1 MKKYGKIIIAFM
13 WLGLT
18 MIMIVGA
25 TFAWFSENRNVEANG
40 MQVQA
45 ETTSNL
51 LITNSDKA
59 SYDYVVNATN
69 TSLTTLSPASTSKAT
84 SGVLSAGKFFYADR
98 AKIEYES
105 GAATSETVFTA
116 VAAANIATDGAASAA
131 SAASGDTKT
140 YVSENTFYITA
151 VGDTTKKFAN
161 VYVSKLTVTKT
172 DGTAIAPSD
181 ISKAL
186 RVAVVCGSN
195 VYIFAP
201 VSGYTA
207 SYKGVI
213 AAGTGVTEGTTISS
227 TVETI
232 STVSATATDNTGLT
246 IGSLNIGAT
255 AGAEELTVKVYI
267 WYEGQDGNC
276 TSAKSVNIEG
286 LKINLGF
293 SCTDPVAQ

>member
-1 MKKYGKIIIAFM
+1 MKKYGKLIIAFM

-51 LITNSDKA
+51 LITNSGKA
-59 SYDYVVNATN
+59 SYDYTVLASN
-69 TSLTTLSPASTSKAT
+69 TSTMTLSPASTSKAT
-84 SGVLSAGKFFYADR
+84 SGILSAGKFFYADR
-98 AKIEYES
+98 EKITYS
-105 GAATSETVFTA
+105 TGAATSDTVFAA
-116 VAAANIATDGAASAA
+116 VADANMAKDAAAAGSQTDS
-131 SAASGDTKT
+131 KT
-140 YVSENTFYITA
+140 YVSVNTFYITA
-151 VGDTTKKFAN
+151 VGDTSKSISN
-161 VYVSKLTVTKT
+161 VYISKLTVTKVNGSAVT
-172 DGTAIAPSD
+172 PND

-201 VSGYTA
+201 ISGYTA

-213 AAGTGVTEGTTISS
+213 AAGTGITEGTTISE
-227 TVETI
+227 TAETI
-232 STVSATATDNTGLT
+232 STVNATPANNTGLT
-246 IGSLNIGAT
+246 LGSLNVGAT
-255 AGAEELTVKVYI
+255 AGANELTVKVYI

-276 TSAKSVNIEG
+276 TSANSVNVED

-293 SCTDPVAQ
+293 SCVDPA